1 MKKNDVIMK
10 FTREYKK
17 HSKEKSNEFHVYLF
31 TTINIHLEF
40 KYDIKENYKK
50 NNEFV
55 TILKNIDIK
64 HIINFC
70 CFLKTY
76 YIPTNNIKCIDFIVY
91 IYIFEKMNLKLNIP
105 LSNLIKS
112 LLISFISYPGQN
124 NIKEFPGSSSY
135 FKKYTI
141 SKSFFVFIFNIF
153 EKIYFVSQKSLK
165 ILIFQ
170 DEYYSNVY
178 EYEILSCEIL
188 ENSFV
193 VSQSLVEGINY
204 LILKD
209 ENFKYIFTIFF
220 SIYDFDTLL
229 IYDVNVLALESIA
242 FIFSILQRDIRNV
255 IFYHICFK
263 NELIT
268 FLIPLDINVEY
279 ISLNLTSVR
288 NILFFKNHGLQPVV
302 LNESINPKLSN
313 FIKQYFRLISN
324 HHINLTNIKILM
336 SGFCFPSPEGSEN
349 MFRCLISNIKHQG
362 IKYYCFLRLKSSI
375 INVDGIVENFEN
387 ILYQKWSLLE
397 TEIKIEKYCIEYKRF
412 KQIIFLD
419 NLKNIFFIDST
430 LIDASKIYID
440 KNKSIKTVKFIT
452 KSFKINK
459 MLLEFLKSLQ
469 NLDKLSIYT
478 YRIISDRIENYTTS
492 KNFIFLKHF
501 KIYSKTLPKCS
512 NSFFSMLRIS
522 HIVSIQTKS
531 EMTIFSSIFKNY
543 CAFKLI
549 EIQLLKI
556 LITQTEQKLLKY
568 SRKLVILDTSEC
580 TFKNISFSELF
591 NLQDRYDIQFLVL
604 KEIWLIKKD
613 FEFIIKLKRLETLK
627 LLDCSYDYECM
638 CYLQYKYFVQI
649 ENVYIE
655 VSQNSFNQ
663 EFEQQL

>member
-1 MKKNDVIMK
+1 MNLQEIYEKNDVIMK
-10 FTREYKK
+10 FTRENKK
-17 HSKEKSNEFHVYLF
+17 HSEEKSFELHVYLF

-91 IYIFEKMNLKLNIP
+91 IYIFEKMNLN
-105 LSNLIKS
+105 
-112 LLISFISYPGQN
+112 LLISFISYPGRN

-188 ENSFV
+188 KNSFV

-268 FLIPLDINVEY
+268 FLNTL
-279 ISLNLTSVR
+279 
-288 NILFFKNHGLQPVV
+288 

-397 TEIKIEKYCIEYKRF
+397 TEIKSFNFNDRLLKLNIHEIQLKNIALNTKDLNKLF
-412 KQIIFLD
+412 ILD
-419 NLKNIFFIDST
+419 NLKKIFFIDST

-452 KSFKINK
+452 KSFKINT

-478 YRIISDRIENYTTS
+478 DRIISDRIENYTTS

-568 SRKLVILDTSEC
+568 SRKLVILDISEC

-638 CYLQYKYFVQI
+638 CYLQLNILCKLKMSI
-649 ENVYIE
+649 
-655 VSQNSFNQ
+655 
-663 EFEQQL
+663 

>member
-1 MKKNDVIMK
+1 MNLQEIYEKNDVIMK
-10 FTREYKK
+10 FTRENKK
-17 HSKEKSNEFHVYLF
+17 HSEEKSFELHVFLF

-268 FLIPLDINVEY
+268 FLNTCD
-279 ISLNLTSVR
+279 
-288 NILFFKNHGLQPVV
+288 FFDLKDT
-302 LNESINPKLSN
+302 I
-313 FIKQYFRLISN
+313 
-324 HHINLTNIKILM
+324 
-336 SGFCFPSPEGSEN
+336 
-349 MFRCLISNIKHQG
+349 
-362 IKYYCFLRLKSSI
+362 CFL
-375 INVDGIVENFEN
+375 N
-387 ILYQKWSLLE
+387 
-397 TEIKIEKYCIEYKRF
+397 
-412 KQIIFLD
+412 
-419 NLKNIFFIDST
+419 
-430 LIDASKIYID
+430 
-440 KNKSIKTVKFIT
+440 
-452 KSFKINK
+452 
-459 MLLEFLKSLQ
+459 
-469 NLDKLSIYT
+469 
-478 YRIISDRIENYTTS
+478 
-492 KNFIFLKHF
+492 
-501 KIYSKTLPKCS
+501 
-512 NSFFSMLRIS
+512 
-522 HIVSIQTKS
+522 
-531 EMTIFSSIFKNY
+531 
-543 CAFKLI
+543 
-549 EIQLLKI
+549 
-556 LITQTEQKLLKY
+556 
-568 SRKLVILDTSEC
+568 
-580 TFKNISFSELF
+580 
-591 NLQDRYDIQFLVL
+591 
-604 KEIWLIKKD
+604 
-613 FEFIIKLKRLETLK
+613 
-627 LLDCSYDYECM
+627 
-638 CYLQYKYFVQI
+638 
-649 ENVYIE
+649 
-655 VSQNSFNQ
+655 
-663 EFEQQL
+663 

>member
-1 MKKNDVIMK
+1 MNLQEIYEKNDVIMK
-10 FTREYKK
+10 FTRENKK
-17 HSKEKSNEFHVYLF
+17 HSEEKSFELHVFLF

-242 FIFSILQRDIRNV
+242 FIFSILQRDIRN
-255 IFYHICFK
+255 
-263 NELIT
+263 
-268 FLIPLDINVEY
+268 LDINVEY

-397 TEIKIEKYCIEYKRF
+397 TEIKSFNFNDRLLKLNIHEIQLKNIALNTKDLNKLF
-412 KQIIFLD
+412 ILD
-419 NLKNIFFIDST
+419 NLKKIFFIDST

-452 KSFKINK
+452 KSFKINT

-478 YRIISDRIENYTTS
+478 DRIISDRIENYTTS

-556 LITQTEQKLLKY
+556 LITQTEQKLLQN
-568 SRKLVILDTSEC
+568 SRQLMILDISEC

-591 NLQDRYDIQFLVL
+591 NLQDSYDIQSL
-604 KEIWLIKKD
+604 
-613 FEFIIKLKRLETLK
+613 LKRLETLK

-663 EFEQQL
+663 EFEQQLMEIFPI